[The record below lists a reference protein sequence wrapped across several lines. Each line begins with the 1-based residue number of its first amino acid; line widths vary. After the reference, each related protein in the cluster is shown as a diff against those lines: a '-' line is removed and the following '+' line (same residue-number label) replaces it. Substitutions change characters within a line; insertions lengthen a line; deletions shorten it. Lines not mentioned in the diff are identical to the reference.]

1 LATVPT
7 LRIVSVNDVYSL
19 EHLPRLKTLVA
30 HYLDVNPADATL
42 VVLAGDFVA
51 PSLLSSLDA
60 GRGMVDCLDDVG
72 VTHVVFGNHEDD
84 IPTAE
89 LHRRIEQLDGNW
101 LSTNVRFD
109 ARTKMHDVIQ
119 VGTVRVGLVG
129 VVMTD
134 RTVYRDAPFG
144 GAPIEPANEAAL
156 REAAA
161 LVKSGCAAVVA
172 ITHQP
177 MDEDRELARTGKFAA
192 IIGGHEH
199 VPLLERAPEVRGGA
213 AADGPKGAR
222 KETWIVKAGTDAI
235 AAAITDLVW
244 SDASAR
250 PVVTTRLD
258 PVENYPED
266 PELRVRVDA
275 HMRKVKE
282 IQGAC
287 LVVLPPGQTLSSIG
301 TRRQQTSL
309 GTLLCSRIRD
319 ALGAEACLFNGGGI
333 RGSADYTARF
343 TYADLE
349 TEIPFENEIVV
360 VRIPGRVV
368 RQAVAAS
375 RARESGAYLQMDDA
389 LRLDALVDDR
399 DYRVAIVRNL
409 LEGMDHIE
417 PLVRFAKEFPD
428 RIPAPTTGRDVKHVL
443 VDAFAVELWRKLGGF
458 DEIDENHDGV
468 LTEPEI
474 ADALARVTAEAP
486 SHVAAQLLV
495 HAIDTNADSVITP
508 SELERIAKQ
517 R

>member
-1 LATVPT
+1 MATVPT
-7 LRIVSVNDVYSL
+7 LRIVSINDVYSL

-30 HYLDVNPADATL
+30 RSLDVNPADATI

-109 ARTKMHDVIQ
+109 PRTKPHDVIE
-119 VGTVRVGLVG
+119 VGDVRVGLVG

-177 MDEDRELARTGKFAA
+177 MDDDRELARTGKFAA

-199 VPLLERAPEVRGGA
+199 VPMLERAP
-213 AADGPKGAR
+213 GAR

-235 AAAITDLVW
+235 AAAMTDLVW
-244 SDASAR
+244 SDASAP

-266 PELRVRVDA
+266 PELRERVDA

-287 LVVLPPGQTLSSIG
+287 LVVLPPGQKLSSIG

-333 RGSADYTARF
+333 RGSADYQSRF

-349 TEIPFENEIVV
+349 TEIPFDNEIVV
-360 VRIPGRVV
+360 VRIPGRFV
-368 RQAVAAS
+368 REAVAAS
-375 RARESGAYLQMDDA
+375 RARESGAYLQIDDA
-389 LRLDALVDDR
+389 LDLGALEADR

-428 RIPAPTTGRDVKHVL
+428 RVPPPTTGRDVKHVL

-474 ADALARVTAEAP
+474 ANALARVTAEAP